1 MANEQN
7 ASGAQV
13 PCISLLAAFDDAL
26 NVRPHL
32 VFEVGYTRVTD
43 WMVHVWDSTGVGI
56 GAAPKIVTAQAPDRD
71 EAMTIAAAKLRELFP
86 ANAERLRSPAS
97 GDKQDALVGRDGGKA

>member
-86 ANAERLRSPAS
+86 ANNEGQGHGAHAKPS
-97 GDKQDALVGRDGGKA
+97 

>member
-1 MANEQN
+1 MTETN

-32 VFEVGYTRVTD
+32 VFEIGYTRVTD

-56 GAAPKIVTAQAPDRD
+56 WAAPKIIYTQSPDRD
-71 EAMTIAAAKLRELFP
+71 EALSLAAAKLRELFP
-86 ANAERLRSPAS
+86 ANKVLS
-97 GDKQDALVGRDGGKA
+97 D